1 MRELS
6 PAGERI
12 IGEIAGRHGFSVD
25 AVKAML
31 DAVERGGGTMA
42 QFNHYEFGGGGQWL
56 RGGMIMIGDMFNN
69 QLKGRVD
76 SLCSELSSL
85 LANAPDGGDMFARPS
100 QSQSQGSFYGEGTAI
115 FAPPSQCQSSGNWW
129 PAELGSPSS
138 VGAQND
144 MRYAYFPDT
153 RRLALSRGGHLEIL
167 DTGDHTIYGFGQQQ
181 GGGDSITLS
190 SQYGTVPLSSL
201 RRIEARGS
209 NENISPPPSFAPA
222 AATPAAAAPAP
233 MPASE
238 PARPFSPPGDAAGIL
253 SLVEKLAELRDKGV
267 LSEDE
272 FTAKKAELLS
282 RL

>member
-6 PAGERI
+6 PTGERI
-12 IGEIAGRHGFSVD
+12 IEDIAGRHGFSIE
-25 AVKAML
+25 AVKTML
-31 DAVERGGGTMA
+31 DAVARGGGTMA

-76 SLCSELSSL
+76 SLCSELSTL
-85 LANAPDGGDMFARPS
+85 LANAPDGGDMYARPAQS
-100 QSQSQGSFYGEGTAI
+100 QSQSSFYGEGTAI
-115 FAPPSQCQSSGNWW
+115 FAPSSQYQSSGNWW

-153 RRLALSRGGHLEIL
+153 RRLALSRGGNLEIL
-167 DTGDHTIYGFGQQQ
+167 DTGEHTIYGFGQQQ

-190 SQYGTVPLSSL
+190 SQFGTVPLSSL
-201 RRIEARGS
+201 RRVDASGS
-209 NENISPPPSFAPA
+209 TANAPIAPTFAETAPTT
-222 AATPAAAAPAP
+222 TPIAEP
-233 MPASE
+233 
-238 PARPFSPPGDAAGIL
+238 PARSASQPPTDAASIL

-267 LSEDE
+267 LSEEE
-272 FTAKKAELLS
+272 FAAKKAELLK